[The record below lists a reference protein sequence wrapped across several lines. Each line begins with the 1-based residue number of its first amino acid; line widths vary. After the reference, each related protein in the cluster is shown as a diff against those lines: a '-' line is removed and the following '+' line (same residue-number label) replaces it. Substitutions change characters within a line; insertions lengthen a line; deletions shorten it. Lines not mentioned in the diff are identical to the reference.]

1 MPLRIALVINGGPD
15 SAMAQRAAEL
25 ARRWH
30 GFELRVLHRTGGKM
44 RSVPALAGR
53 LLAFHPHL
61 CCVFDCVADSVLA
74 AGLAKALTGCRVV
87 LDTGDA
93 IVELGKAL
101 GRGPIRL
108 GLTRLLEVLGFR
120 IADQV
125 VVRSENHR
133 KLLRNHGL
141 PAQCVPDG
149 VCLADF
155 ASAAEGPAKSVPP
168 VTLGVVGSCI
178 WSPRWKLCYG
188 WELVETLSLLPPEMA
203 DGVFIGDGDGLPWL
217 RQKAKRLGVADR
229 IRFVGRVP
237 YQELPRCLAEIDIA
251 LSTQTNDRA
260 GQVRTTG
267 KLPLYLAAGRFV
279 LASRVGTAA
288 SILPEDMLVDYH
300 GSVDREYPRRLAER
314 IVRLVKEQTPL
325 SPRSDS
331 VELAR
336 RFFDYD
342 QLAFRYAEII
352 RACLG
357 KRR

>member
-1 MPLRIALVINGGPD
+1 
-15 SAMAQRAAEL
+15 MAQRAAEL

-44 RSVPALAGR
+44 RSVPTLAGR

-61 CCVFDCVADSVLA
+61 CCIFDCVADSVLA
-74 AGLAKALTGCRVV
+74 AALAKTLTGCRVV

-93 IVELGKAL
+93 IVELGKSL

-108 GLTRLLEVLGFR
+108 GLTRALEVLGFR

-133 KLLRNHGL
+133 KLLRNHGVE
-141 PAQCVPDG
+141 AECIPDG

-155 ASAAEGPAKSVPP
+155 APAAGASTKRVPP
-168 VTLGVVGSCI
+168 ITLGVVGSCI

-188 WELVETLSLLPPEMA
+188 WELVETLSLLPREMA
-203 DGVFIGDGDGLPWL
+203 VGVFIGDGDGLPRL
-217 RQKAKRLGVADR
+217 KRQAERLGVADR
-229 IRFVGRVP
+229 IRFIGRVP
-237 YQELPRCLAEIDIA
+237 YHELPQHLAGIDIA

-288 SILPEDMLVDYH
+288 WILPEEMLVEYH

-314 IVRLVKEQTPL
+314 LVRLVKEQTPL
-325 SPRSDS
+325 SPRNDC

-342 QLAFRYAEII
+342 QLASRYAELI
-352 RACLG
+352 RACLR
-357 KRR
+357 KYR